1 MITFFYEIIMNY
13 NTKEYEVELYYQ
25 DIGVIK
31 QVSKIKAC
39 SMFDSVTVRR

>member
-1 MITFFYEIIMNY
+1 MNN

-31 QVSKIKAC
+31 QLLTQVSKIKAC
-39 SMFDSVTVRR
+39 SMFDSVTVLR